1 MNPYY
6 ATAFITA
13 LYFWI
18 WPVFIYQTLVAGQL
32 TAALFAALIMFGAG
46 SAATTFH
53 ARFIAPQASPAA
65 RRWRTMAACVVI
77 VLLGYLTRA
86 AYQTLSAA

>member
-18 WPVFIYQTLVAGQL
+18 WPVFIYQTLVAGQA

-46 SAATTFH
+46 SAATAYH
-53 ARFIAPQASPAA
+53 ARFIAPQAGTQA
-65 RRWRTMAACVVI
+65 RRLRTVAACAAI

-86 AYQTLSAA
+86 AYQAVSAA